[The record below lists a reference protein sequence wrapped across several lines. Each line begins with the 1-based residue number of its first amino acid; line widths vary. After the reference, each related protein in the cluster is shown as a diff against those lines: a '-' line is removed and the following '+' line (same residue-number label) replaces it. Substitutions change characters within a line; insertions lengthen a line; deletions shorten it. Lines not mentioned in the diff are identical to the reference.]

1 MMAIAPSRPL
11 QLMAEPKPADD
22 WRVLRQARDVFS
34 GVDTLFERHKDY
46 VFRLA
51 WGFLGEQD
59 GAEDATQEVFLR
71 VAKGRARWRARAKFR
86 TLLYQITLNVC
97 REARRRRGRDARLA
111 SAAEVSEL
119 RVASPPDPRLADLAK
134 ALDGLSERQRE
145 AVVLR
150 FYEGLDTRETARV
163 MGCREGTVKSHLHR
177 ALETLRRTMASEEAP
192 TDRRLANGLPSA

>member
-1 MMAIAPSRPL
+1 MRSVAPSPPL
-11 QLMAEPKPADD
+11 HLMLDPRPADD
-22 WRVLRQARDVFS
+22 WRLLQEARDLFS

-59 GAEDATQEVFLR
+59 AAEDVTQEVFLR
-71 VAKGRARWRARAKFR
+71 VAKGRGRWRARAKFR
-86 TLLYQITLNVC
+86 TLLYQITLNAC
-97 REARRRRGRDARLA
+97 REVRRRRGRDLRFA
-111 SAAEVSEL
+111 SGAEAEEP
-119 RVASPPDPRLADLAK
+119 VATAPDPRLTDLAR
-134 ALDGLSERQRE
+134 ALGGLSDRQRE

-177 ALETLRRTMASEEAP
+177 ALETLRRTMEPEEPEADHP
-192 TDRRLANGLPSA
+192 MAGGLSSS